1 MPTSVIRKSP
11 SAEAMLRK
19 WGTPAEVR
27 AWEAQKAEQEGHPH
41 PSDVEVLR
49 VNGKTQL
56 RSRSTGKIIAE
67 QG

>member
-1 MPTSVIRKSP
+1 
-11 SAEAMLRK
+11 MLRK
-19 WGTPAEVR
+19 WGTPAEIR
-27 AWEAQKAEQEGHPH
+27 AWEAQKSEQEHHPQ